1 MLLVLV
7 TSQRTRTIAK
17 LNTSF
22 MQELPDKLVFTI
34 RDTLK
39 TGRPGKHLE
48 PIHILAYDRDPRLCP
63 VTHIKEYLAQTQAIR
78 TTTYL
83 LISYKKKQTTAVTN
97 STVAKVGKIYP

>member
-1 MLLVLV
+1 MLLALV

-39 TGRPGKHLE
+39 TDRPGKHLE
-48 PIHILAYDRDPRLCP
+48 PIHIPAYDRDPRLCP

-83 LISYKKKQTTAVTN
+83 LISYKKTN
-97 STVAKVGKIYP
+97 NSCHQFDRR

>member
-1 MLLVLV
+1 MLPALA
-7 TSQRTRTIAK
+7 TSQRTQTIAK

-39 TGRPGKHLE
+39 SSRPGKHLE
-48 PIHILAYDRDPRLCP
+48 LIHILAYDRDPRLCP
-63 VTHIKEYLAQTQAIR
+63 VTHIKECLAQM
-78 TTTYL
+78 
-83 LISYKKKQTTAVTN
+83 ISYTTAVTS

>member
-1 MLLVLV
+1 
-7 TSQRTRTIAK
+7 
-17 LNTSF
+17 

-63 VTHIKEYLAQTQAIR
+63 VTYIKEYLAQT
-78 TTTYL
+78 
-83 LISYKKKQTTAVTN
+83 
-97 STVAKVGKIYP
+97 